1 MNKQLQKKIESL
13 SINKEEETMR
23 LELYGT
29 LIPFLL
35 SREEFKRNSD
45 VRNFTDK
52 LIIKKEL
59 KDYLFASRTQ
69 IVARIAREIEN
80 YDEEQLR
87 KNIVILKNQLLNKK
101 DFIEENNKLNTTKRQ
116 SKAEEKI
123 LRMMD
128 KYSRNKGQHGE

>member
-13 SINKEEETMR
+13 SINKAEETMR

-35 SREEFKRNSD
+35 SKEEFKRNSD

-69 IVARIAREIEN
+69 IVARMAREIEN

-101 DFIEENNKLNTTKRQ
+101 YFIEENNKLNTTKRQ